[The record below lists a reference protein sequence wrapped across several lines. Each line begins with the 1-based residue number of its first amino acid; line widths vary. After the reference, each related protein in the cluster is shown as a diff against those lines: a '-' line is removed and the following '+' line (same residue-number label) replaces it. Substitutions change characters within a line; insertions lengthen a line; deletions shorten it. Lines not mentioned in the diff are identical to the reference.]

1 MDNEPSQRKKMIVDF
16 EPSYLEAIPDPIIL
30 LDNDRKIIFSND
42 AASNIFNVQIHSDLV
57 NTIRDPV
64 LLRSVDE
71 VLAKRI
77 SAEAILTLFDPVKL
91 TYQIRVIPVSL
102 ATNSAD
108 MRVLLLFNDISS
120 EIVVEKIRQDFVE
133 NVSHE
138 LRSPISSLIGFI
150 ETIQGPAKDD
160 AESQKKFL
168 SIMMSEA
175 QRMSRMVED
184 LLSLSRLEAI
194 ERMRPDET
202 ADLTNLISTTSE
214 LFARQAQNRSMN
226 IKLDMDVNLPSIQGD
241 ADELLQVF
249 NNLVDNAIKYGRE
262 KTNILIK
269 VRVIDRIPDIGG
281 TGGTGDTGISIVV
294 ENEGDGI
301 NPDEIPRLTE
311 RFYRTDKGRS
321 RELGGTG
328 LGLAIVK
335 HIINRHRGRLVINSN
350 LNDKTTFTVF
360 LPLK

>member
-1 MDNEPSQRKKMIVDF
+1 MIVDF
-16 EPSYLEAIPDPIIL
+16 EPSYLQAIPDPVIL
-30 LDNDRKIIFSND
+30 LDNDRKIVFFNN
-42 AASNIFNVQIHSDLV
+42 AALKIFNVQIDFDIV
-57 NTIRDPV
+57 NTVRDPV

-71 VLAKRI
+71 VLAKII
-77 SAEAILTLFDPVKL
+77 SVETILTLSNPVKI
-91 TYQIRVIPVSL
+91 TYKVRVIPVSL
-102 ATNSAD
+102 ATNSANV
-108 MRVLLLFNDISS
+108 RILLLFSDISS
-120 EIVVEKIRQDFVE
+120 EMVVEKIRQDFIN

-138 LRSPISSLIGFI
+138 LRSPLASLIGFI

-184 LLSLSRLEAI
+184 LLSLSKVEVI
-194 ERMRPDET
+194 ERMRPEEP
-202 ADLTNLISTTSE
+202 ADLTNLITMTME
-214 LFARQAQNRSMN
+214 LFAKRARDRSMN
-226 IKLDMDVNLPSIQGD
+226 IKLDMVDNLPLIEGD

-262 KTNILIK
+262 KTNIHIK
-269 VRVIDRIPDIGG
+269 MRVIDRIPD
-281 TGGTGDTGISIVV
+281 TGDTGISIVV

-301 NPDEIPRLTE
+301 NPEEVPRLTE
-311 RFYRTDKGRS
+311 RFYRTNKGRS
-321 RELGGTG
+321 RALGGTG

-335 HIINRHRGRLVINSN
+335 HIITRHRGRLIINSN

>member
-1 MDNEPSQRKKMIVDF
+1 MDDEPSQRKEMIVDF
-16 EPSYLEAIPDPIIL
+16 EPSYLQAIPDPVIL
-30 LDNDRKIIFSND
+30 LDNDRKIVFFNN
-42 AASNIFNVQIHSDLV
+42 AALKIFNVQIDFDIV
-57 NTIRDPV
+57 NTVRDPV

-71 VLAKRI
+71 VLAKII
-77 SAEAILTLFDPVKL
+77 SVETILTLSNPVKI
-91 TYQIRVIPVSL
+91 TYKVRVIPVSL
-102 ATNSAD
+102 ATNSANV
-108 MRVLLLFNDISS
+108 RILLLFSDISS
-120 EIVVEKIRQDFVE
+120 EMVVEKIRQDFIN

-138 LRSPISSLIGFI
+138 LRSPLASLIGFI

-175 QRMSRMVED
+175 QRMSRMVD
-184 LLSLSRLEAI
+184 GLLSLSRI
-194 ERMRPDET
+194 EVVERIRPEEP
-202 ADLTNLISTTSE
+202 ADLTNLITMTME
-214 LFARQAQNRSMN
+214 LFAKRARDRSMN
-226 IKLDMDVNLPSIQGD
+226 IKLDMVDNLPLIEGD

-262 KTNILIK
+262 KTNIHIK
-269 VRVIDRIPDIGG
+269 MRVIDRIPD
-281 TGGTGDTGISIVV
+281 TGDTGISIVV

-301 NPDEIPRLTE
+301 NPEEVPRLTE
-311 RFYRTDKGRS
+311 RFYRTNKGRS
-321 RELGGTG
+321 RALGGTG

-335 HIINRHRGRLVINSN
+335 HIIMRHRGRLIINSN

>member
-184 LLSLSRLEAI
+184 LLSLSKVEVI
-194 ERMRPDET
+194 ERMRPEEP
-202 ADLTNLISTTSE
+202 ADLTNLITMTTE

-335 HIINRHRGRLVINSN
+335 HIITRHRGRLIINSN

>member
-1 MDNEPSQRKKMIVDF
+1 MIVDF
-16 EPSYLEAIPDPIIL
+16 EPSYLQAIPDPIIL
-30 LDNDRKIIFSND
+30 LDSDRKIVFFNN
-42 AASNIFNVQIHSDLV
+42 AASKIFNVQIHFDLV
-57 NTIRDPV
+57 STIRDPV

-77 SAEAILTLFDPVKL
+77 SVGASLVLFNPVKL
-91 TYQIRVIPVSL
+91 TYQVRVIPVSL

-120 EIVVEKIRQDFVE
+120 EIVVEKIRQDFVD

-184 LLSLSRLEAI
+184 LLSLSRLETI

-202 ADLTNLISTTSE
+202 ADVTNLISTTSE

-269 VRVIDRIPDIGG
+269 MRFIDRIPDIG
-281 TGGTGDTGISIVV
+281 DAGISIVV
-294 ENEGDGI
+294 ENQGDGI
-301 NPDEIPRLTE
+301 NPEEIPRLTE

>member
-1 MDNEPSQRKKMIVDF
+1 M
-16 EPSYLEAIPDPIIL
+16 
-30 LDNDRKIIFSND
+30 
-42 AASNIFNVQIHSDLV
+42 
-57 NTIRDPV
+57 
-64 LLRSVDE
+64 
-71 VLAKRI
+71 
-77 SAEAILTLFDPVKL
+77 
-91 TYQIRVIPVSL
+91 
-102 ATNSAD
+102 
-108 MRVLLLFNDISS
+108 
-120 EIVVEKIRQDFVE
+120 EKIRQDFVE

-184 LLSLSRLEAI
+184 LLSLSKVEVI
-194 ERMRPDET
+194 ERMRPEEP
-202 ADLTNLISTTSE
+202 ADLTNLITMTTE

-281 TGGTGDTGISIVV
+281 TGGTGGTGISIVV

>member
-1 MDNEPSQRKKMIVDF
+1 MDDEPSQRKEMIVDF
-16 EPSYLEAIPDPIIL
+16 EPSYLQAIPDPVIV
-30 LDNDRKIIFSND
+30 LDNDGKIVFFNN
-42 AASNIFNVQIHSDLV
+42 AAFKIFNVQIDFDIV
-57 NTIRDPV
+57 NTVRDPV

-71 VLAKRI
+71 VLAKII
-77 SAEAILTLFDPVKL
+77 SVETILTLSNPVKI
-91 TYQIRVIPVSL
+91 TYKVRVIPVSL
-102 ATNSAD
+102 ATNSANV
-108 MRVLLLFNDISS
+108 RILLLFSDISS
-120 EIVVEKIRQDFVE
+120 EMVVEKIRQDFIH

-138 LRSPISSLIGFI
+138 LRSPLASLIGFI

-184 LLSLSRLEAI
+184 LLSLSKVEVI
-194 ERMRPDET
+194 ERMRPEEP
-202 ADLTNLISTTSE
+202 ADLTNLITMTTE

-281 TGGTGDTGISIVV
+281 TGDTGISIVV

-301 NPDEIPRLTE
+301 NPDEISRLTE

>member
-1 MDNEPSQRKKMIVDF
+1 MIVDF

-184 LLSLSRLEAI
+184 LLSLSKVEVI
-194 ERMRPDET
+194 ERMRPEEP
-202 ADLTNLISTTSE
+202 ADLTNLITMTTE

-269 VRVIDRIPDIGG
+269 MRFIDRIPD
-281 TGGTGDTGISIVV
+281 TGDAGISIVV

-335 HIINRHRGRLVINSN
+335 HIIMRHRGRLIINSN